1 LKLDICFCLNVSFIL
16 LISFICIYNMNIIKK
31 KILILGGSGFFGK
44 NLKYLLECINY
55 EFIFLNRNDIDV
67 LNAEKLDTVFD
78 TINPDI
84 VINCCGMIGSSES
97 NKSLKQ
103 TDILN
108 LNLILNINIFDC
120 CKKYA
125 VEKLIVFSTY
135 RILMKHVSSDFD
147 EEYINEY
154 FYTDLKN
161 NNIGYLL
168 SKSIM
173 DSQIKLLVN
182 ESDIKITC
190 LILPNIFGLFDNFC
204 MNGRIVASLIYKIHN
219 AKLDNTDLFIESNS
233 QTIVNII
240 FINDII
246 KIIKECIYTDINC
259 NIIILN
265 PEGTLTLQEL
275 TNKLSEI
282 MNFNNKIYFNDL
294 KTYNKLDNNFVNSKL
309 TSNLTN
315 FKKYF
320 HNFTFTPILHALQE
334 TVTYFISTMTVS
346 PIKKDS

>member
-1 LKLDICFCLNVSFIL
+1 
-16 LISFICIYNMNIIKK
+16 MNIKK
-31 KILILGGSGFFGK
+31 KILILGSSGFFGK
-44 NLKYLLECINY
+44 NLKYLLKCINY
-55 EFIFLNRNDIDV
+55 ELIFLDRNDIDV
-67 LNAEKLDTVFD
+67 LNAEKLHTVFN
-78 TINPDI
+78 TIAPHI

-108 LNLILNINIFDC
+108 SNLILNINIFNC

-125 VEKLIVFSTY
+125 VKKLIVFSTY
-135 RILMKHVSSDFD
+135 RVLMKQLTSEFN
-147 EEYINEY
+147 EESINEY
-154 FYTDLKN
+154 FYTDLNN

-173 DSQIKLLVN
+173 DSQIKLLIN

-204 MNGRIVASLIYKIHN
+204 MNSRIVASLIYKIYK
-219 AKLDNTDLFIESNS
+219 AKLENTDLFIESNS

-246 KIIKECIYTDINC
+246 KIIKECISTDINC

-282 MNFNNKIYFNDL
+282 IIFNNKIYFNDL
-294 KTYNKLDNNFVNSKL
+294 KPYNKTDSNFINSKL

-320 HNFTFTPILHALQE
+320 NNFTFTSISVALQE
-334 TVTYFISTMTVS
+334 TVNYFISSRM
-346 PIKKDS
+346 